1 MIEGPKTMQNP
12 QIRIGIAIQ
21 IFLGPKPKKMVK
33 LRDRKV
39 VKLFLITIFFLLLL
53 CVMSWFFTPSNHKL
67 LSPHD
72 NLLLSLRKIKGI
84 CQIKDVDTLYLIL
97 KPFNNLFF

>member
-33 LRDRKV
+33 LRARKV
-39 VKLFLITIFFLLLL
+39 VKLFLITIFFWLLL
-53 CVMSWFFTPSNHKL
+53 CVMS
-67 LSPHD
+67 
-72 NLLLSLRKIKGI
+72 
-84 CQIKDVDTLYLIL
+84 
-97 KPFNNLFF
+97 

>member
-39 VKLFLITIFFLLLL
+39 VKLFLITIFFWLTVTCNEL
-53 CVMSWFFTPSNHKL
+53 VFYSKQPQIAFT
-67 LSPHD
+67 
-72 NLLLSLRKIKGI
+72 
-84 CQIKDVDTLYLIL
+84 T
-97 KPFNNLFF
+97 